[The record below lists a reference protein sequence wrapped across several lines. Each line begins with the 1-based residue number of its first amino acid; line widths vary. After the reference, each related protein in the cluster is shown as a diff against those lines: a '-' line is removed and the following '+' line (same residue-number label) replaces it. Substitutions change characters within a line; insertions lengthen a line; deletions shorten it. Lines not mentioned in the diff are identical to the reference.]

1 MSASF
6 NPIFIQIKV
15 NAITC
20 HFIIQLFSHRKKS
33 NRKKWFKICVE
44 SVAFPQ
50 PKWARE
56 WDIHQKSNLIELVHI
71 KRYKYTSWR
80 VQWEILCLLATATA
94 THTHTQNRSVTK
106 WCDESAW
113 MLIWSMVFGMRE
125 REKKRDTNEKLN
137 RKNTINKDKQE
148 TAPEKN
154 WNDVTTQQH
163 TKTRWI

>member
-56 WDIHQKSNLIELVHI
+56 WDIHQKSNLIELVQI
-71 KRYKYTSWR
+71 KRCKYTSWR

-94 THTHTQNRSVTK
+94 THTHTRKIEVWQSGVMNQLGCLFDQ
-106 WCDESAW
+106 WFLEW
-113 MLIWSMVFGMRE
+113 ERE
-125 REKKRDTNEKLN
+125 REKKGYEREIKP
-137 RKNTINKDKQE
+137 KKHH
-148 TAPEKN
+148 
-154 WNDVTTQQH
+154 QQ
-163 TKTRWI
+163 R